1 MIAVP
6 LGVALH
12 HVILP
17 AMAGSVGLRLPA
29 SFLNVYGATT
39 LLVLAFA
46 GVLIAMVGALAP
58 ATWAAKI
65 HTATALHT
73 E

>member
-1 MIAVP
+1 
-6 LGVALH
+6 
-12 HVILP
+12 
-17 AMAGSVGLRLPA
+17 MAGSDGLRVPA
-29 SFLNVYGATT
+29 SFLTVYSTPR
-39 LLVLAFA
+39 LFVLAFA

-58 ATWAAKI
+58 AIWAAKV